1 MWHLPSIDTTHALYQ
16 PDKRAKATAAC
27 HRAVPS
33 EVDPRAQGTI
43 AEREQWMRD
52 RQQGKRELQ
61 HMRRALQV
69 EPTEAKIRDE
79 NMRMAELEGQRE
91 AELLAEAASEIRHR
105 RKREGVE

>member
-1 MWHLPSIDTTHALYQ
+1 MSFHPPSIDTTHAMYQ
-16 PDKRAKATAAC
+16 PDKRI
-27 HRAVPS
+27 RLAVKRIPS

-61 HMRRALQV
+61 HVRRALQV
-69 EPTEAKIRDE
+69 EPTQAKIRDE
-79 NMRMAELEGQRE
+79 NMRMAEMEGQRE
-91 AELLAEAASEIRHR
+91 TELLAEAASEIRHR